1 MTQFIANTLPSGVDL
16 RDIVPRNGMAVIAL
30 AFLLSTANAEELRPA
45 VHPYMLA
52 DVIVVI
58 QPNVNQALSSASA
71 YGREVSGTALVVERG
86 YLDLPIIVPPGMVIS
101 ELRQNVRVKILLKRS
116 EDGRSY
122 YPIGVF
128 PADYVHGEKR

>member
-1 MTQFIANTLPSGVDL
+1 MTIL
-16 RDIVPRNGMAVIAL
+16 RFMAF
-30 AFLLSTANAEELRPA
+30 AFLLSTASAEELRPA
-45 VHPYMLA
+45 VHPYLSA
-52 DVIVVI
+52 DVIVVLK
-58 QPNVNQALSSASA
+58 PGVDQALSSASG

-116 EDGRSY
+116 ADGQSY

-128 PADYVHGEKR
+128 PADYIHGERR